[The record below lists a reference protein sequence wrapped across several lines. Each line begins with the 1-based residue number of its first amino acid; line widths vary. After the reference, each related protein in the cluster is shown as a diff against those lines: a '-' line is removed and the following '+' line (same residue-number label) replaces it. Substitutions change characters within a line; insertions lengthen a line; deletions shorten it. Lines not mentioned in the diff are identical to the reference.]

1 MLDKIKS
8 ILSQYSGMDPE
19 QISTE
24 SNLKADLEL
33 NSLDLVEI
41 VVAFEEA
48 FEVDISDR
56 EIAELQTVG
65 DIVKLL
71 SEPQ

>member
-8 ILSQYSGMDPE
+8 ILSQYSGIDPE
-19 QISTE
+19 QISAE

-41 VVAFEEA
+41 VIGAP
-48 FEVDISDR
+48 I
-56 EIAELQTVG
+56 
-65 DIVKLL
+65 KLMRIL
-71 SEPQ
+71 LLDSYKRRRFCAIHLIM

>member
-8 ILSQYSGMDPE
+8 ILSQYSGIDPE
-19 QISTE
+19 QISAE

-33 NSLDLVEI
+33 NSLDLVES

-48 FEVDISDR
+48 FGVDISDR